1 MPVPNLDVSFYNK
14 DENKIARFPLAKL
27 KNTPR
32 YGLWNKRNIA
42 MSQLKD
48 MFNHYGLRNGQDYV
62 FLQLDNGQELPV
74 MFADEENVSFFM
86 LAYICQK
93 NP

>member
-1 MPVPNLDVSFYNK
+1 MSKLDVSFYNK

-27 KNTPR
+27 YNTPR

-42 MSQLKD
+42 MQQLKD
-48 MFNHYGLRNGQDYV
+48 IFNRYGLRNGQDYV

-74 MFADEENVSFFM
+74 MFTNEEHVSFFM
-86 LAYICQK
+86 LAFECQK
-93 NP
+93 NL

>member
-1 MPVPNLDVSFYNK
+1 MPNLDVSFYNK

-27 KNTPR
+27 KGAAR
-32 YGLWNKRNIA
+32 YNLWNKRNIA
-42 MSQLKD
+42 MQQLKD
-48 MFNHYGLRNGQDYV
+48 IFNRYGLRNGQDYV

-86 LAYICQK
+86 LAYVCQK

>member
-14 DENKIARFPLAKL
+14 DERKIARFPLAKL
-27 KNTPR
+27 KNTPK

-42 MSQLKD
+42 MSQLKEI
-48 MFNHYGLRNGQDYV
+48 FNQHGLRNGQDYV

-74 MFADEENVSFFM
+74 MFADEEHVSFFM
-86 LAYICQK
+86 LAYAVNK
-93 NP
+93 T

>member
-1 MPVPNLDVSFYNK
+1 
-14 DENKIARFPLAKL
+14 
-27 KNTPR
+27 
-32 YGLWNKRNIA
+32 
-42 MSQLKD
+42 

>member
-1 MPVPNLDVSFYNK
+1 MPNLDVAVFNK
-14 DENKIARFPLAKL
+14 DESKIARFPLAKL

-42 MSQLKD
+42 LSQLKEL
-48 MFNHYGLRNGQDYV
+48 FNYHGLRNGQDYV
-62 FLQLDNGQELPV
+62 FLKLDNGQELPV
-74 MFADEENVSFFM
+74 MFANEEDVSFFM
-86 LAYICQK
+86 LAYECQK

>member
-1 MPVPNLDVSFYNK
+1 VPNLDVSFYNK
-14 DENKIARFPLAKL
+14 DESKIARFPLAKL

-42 MSQLKD
+42 LSQLKEL
-48 MFNHYGLRNGQDYV
+48 FNYHGLRNGQDYV

-74 MFADEENVSFFM
+74 MFADEHHVSFFM
-86 LAYICQK
+86 LAYECQK
-93 NP
+93 NY